1 MKQGGT
7 IKISLSLHSE
17 INNTMRDLLE
27 RKWTQELGVLVFSF
41 ILFTLNDWI
50 LIASWRSLFL
60 GLVYF
65 MLLYAHAQLNRFY
78 LLPLLVKRDRIYLYI
93 FLTLCLLSVTAFL
106 LSHLTQSFLYKSCF
120 LHSTNSKLTFQY
132 QLGVL
137 LGSSVC
143 ILGTT
148 HFLAY
153 YRKQKE
159 VAHREI
165 ITKKNE
171 IDLLNKQLNPHFL
184 FNTLNTIY
192 GLSIAFP
199 DKTPDAIMKV
209 SELLRYQVENS
220 QKEVVALRDEISF
233 IQSYIELEK
242 ERVGYRCDLR
252 FTSTIDHPTNYTI
265 APLII
270 FTFVENAFKH
280 GTSNIEHCFIHLHL
294 QVTQGVLQLDIVNP
308 LPLKATPPTSTRV
321 GLENTTA
328 RLQMIYPNRHTLRVY
343 PEGNQFITHLSIN
356 L

>member
-1 MKQGGT
+1 
-7 IKISLSLHSE
+7 
-17 INNTMRDLLE
+17 MRYFLE
-27 RKWTQELGVLVFSF
+27 RKWAQELGILVFSF

-50 LIASWRSLFL
+50 LIASWKSLFL

-65 MLLYAHAQLNRFY
+65 ILLYAHAQLNRFLILPMLVKKNNSY
-78 LLPLLVKRDRIYLYI
+78 LYVLFTLILLVVYALFLSQITQRYLYN
-93 FLTLCLLSVTAFL
+93 T
-106 LSHLTQSFLYKSCF
+106 CF

-132 QLGVL
+132 QFGVL

-148 HFLAY
+148 YFLEY

-159 VAHREI
+159 LANMEI
-165 ITKKNE
+165 ISNKNQ

-192 GLSIAFP
+192 GLSIAYP
-199 DKTPDAIMKV
+199 DKTPEAIMKV

-220 QKEVVALRDEISF
+220 YKDLVSLADEITF
-233 IQSYIELEK
+233 IQSYIELER
-242 ERVGYRCDLR
+242 ERVGYRCQLSFITEID
-252 FTSTIDHPTNYTI
+252 FTNKYYI
-265 APLII
+265 APMLI

-280 GTSNIEHCFIHLHL
+280 GTSNIEHCF
-294 QVTQGVLQLDIVNP
+294 VTIKLKVKNGILSLDIVNP
-308 LPLKATPPTSTRV
+308 LPNKMTRKASTKV
-321 GLENTTA
+321 GLENTTT
-328 RLQMIYPNRHTLRVY
+328 RLNMIYPKRYKLQVY

>member
-1 MKQGGT
+1 
-7 IKISLSLHSE
+7 
-17 INNTMRDLLE
+17 MRDFLE
-27 RKWTQELGVLVFSF
+27 RKWAQELGILVFSF

-78 LLPLLVKRDRIYLYI
+78 LLPLLVKRDRIYLYL
-93 FLTLCLLSVTAFL
+93 FLTLCLLSVTAFF

-120 LHSTNSKLTFQY
+120 LHSNNSKLTFQY

-137 LGSSVC
+137 LGSNVC

-148 HFLAY
+148 HFLEY

-159 VAHREI
+159 MAHREI

-220 QKEVVALRDEISF
+220 NKDVVALSDEISF
-233 IQSYIELEK
+233 IQSYIELEQ

-252 FTSTIDHPTNYTI
+252 FRWDIDQANKYTI
-265 APLII
+265 APLIV

-280 GTSNIEHCFIHLHL
+280 GTSTIEHCFIHIDLH
-294 QVTQGVLQLDIVNP
+294 VNQGVLQLDIVNP
-308 LPLKATPPTSTRV
+308 LPLKSTAPTSTKV

-343 PEGNQFITHLSIN
+343 PEGNQFITHLSID

>member
-1 MKQGGT
+1 
-7 IKISLSLHSE
+7 
-17 INNTMRDLLE
+17 MRDFLE
-27 RKWTQELGVLVFSF
+27 RKWAQELGILVFSF

-78 LLPLLVKRDRIYLYI
+78 LLPLLVKRDRIYLYL
-93 FLTLCLLSVTAFL
+93 FLTLCLLSVTAFF
-106 LSHLTQSFLYKSCF
+106 LSHLTQSILYKSCF
-120 LHSTNSKLTFQY
+120 LHSNNSKLTFQY

-137 LGSSVC
+137 LGSNVC

-148 HFLAY
+148 HFLEY

-159 VAHREI
+159 MAHREI

-220 QKEVVALRDEISF
+220 NKDVVALSDEISF
-233 IQSYIELEK
+233 IQSYIELEQ

-252 FTSTIDHPTNYTI
+252 FRWDIDQANKYTI
-265 APLII
+265 APLIV

-280 GTSNIEHCFIHLHL
+280 GTSTIEHCFIHIDLH
-294 QVTQGVLQLDIVNP
+294 VNQGVLQLDIVNP
-308 LPLKATPPTSTRV
+308 LPLKSTAPTSTKV

-343 PEGNQFITHLSIN
+343 PEGNQFITHLSID